1 MVSAGIGIIYT
12 RMGWKFLTA
21 IQRSSKRGFG
31 RSVNEKSYDS
41 LTLAHLESLLD
52 TSATYPTTAT
62 YLSVAILGVV
72 MIFDHLLLAYTVAK
86 QSPSRYR
93 LGAVVAKRNRVLGV
107 GFNNQGKTHP
117 IMRKYDPGEF
127 RPGGIHAEVK
137 ACQGASYRELNGA
150 EIYVARVLRSGEP
163 ALAKPCEICQRFLR
177 AMGVRLAYY
186 SLPDG
191 KAGTLVLN

>member
-1 MVSAGIGIIYT
+1 
-12 RMGWKFLTA
+12 
-21 IQRSSKRGFG
+21 
-31 RSVNEKSYDS
+31 
-41 LTLAHLESLLD
+41 
-52 TSATYPTTAT
+52 
-62 YLSVAILGVV
+62 

-93 LGAVVAKRNRVLGV
+93 LGAVVAKGNRVLGV

-137 ACQGASYRELNGA
+137 ACQGASYRELSNA
-150 EIYVARVLRSGEP
+150 EIYVARILRSGEP

-177 AMGVRLAYY
+177 AMGVKKAYY
-186 SLPDG
+186 SMPEGRMG
-191 KAGTLVLN
+191 KMELTK